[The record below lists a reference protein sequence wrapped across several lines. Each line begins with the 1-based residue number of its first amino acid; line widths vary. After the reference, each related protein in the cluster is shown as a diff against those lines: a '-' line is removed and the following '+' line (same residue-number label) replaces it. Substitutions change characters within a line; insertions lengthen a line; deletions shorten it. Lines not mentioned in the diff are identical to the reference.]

1 MIMKDGTKSSVAV
14 LEHVIKPILKNN
26 YDLKEYIIRQW
37 QVDKFTFEYISEK
50 LIDEKISTM
59 ASKEL
64 NKMLGYNVSFDLIKR
79 DKLERTSGWKLKY
92 FERMF

>member
-50 LIDEKISTM
+50 LIDEKISIM
-59 ASKEL
+59 AAKEL